1 MQKDTIIQALENSIR
16 RMNKSLS
23 MMELTDIA
31 RLDQTLRQL
40 SAEQL
45 GFIRSTLNST
55 TVNGQVP
62 THQLEL
68 LKYFV
73 KSWWKHSLPAKLVII
88 DRLIEIADGVR
99 WPEDNALRHVVTG
112 KYLSR
117 EQIKRKLTDY
127 QNG

>member
-1 MQKDTIIQALENSIR
+1 
-16 RMNKSLS
+16 
-23 MMELTDIA
+23 MELTDIA

-112 KYLSR
+112 KYLSA
-117 EQIKRKLTDY
+117 KD
-127 QNG
+127 